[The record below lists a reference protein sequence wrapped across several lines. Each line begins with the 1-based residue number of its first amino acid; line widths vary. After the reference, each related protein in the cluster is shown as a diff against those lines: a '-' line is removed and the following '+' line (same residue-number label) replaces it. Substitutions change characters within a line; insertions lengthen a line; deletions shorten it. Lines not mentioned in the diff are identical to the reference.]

1 VLQKLGRRIPLD
13 GPVHGCV
20 GGNEGRN
27 DVEDLVP
34 EAAECVE
41 DSSMSS
47 TGKGAL
53 AVRRQSVS
61 RHTLGSRAT

>member
-1 VLQKLGRRIPLD
+1 MHTAQLP
-13 GPVHGCV
+13 V

-41 DSSMSS
+41 DGSVRS
-47 TGKGAL
+47 TGEGAL
-53 AVRRQSVS
+53 AVGRQRVGG
-61 RHTLGSRAT
+61 HTLGSWAT